1 VAIGVG
7 LLYLSSLTQQFEF
20 DYTNCMPLIG
30 SKTCA
35 QLLED
40 NINID
45 CKCWYKFE
53 LSEDFYASVYI
64 YYALNNYYQNH
75 RLYEDSKDESQL
87 LGSVEA
93 SSDCLPFQYKRVG
106 QQLLPIVPCGTIA
119 NSLFNDTFRIW
130 HHDLVSNLA
139 LEVPL
144 LRTGISWPSDQNKF
158 NNPSGI
164 V

>member
-1 VAIGVG
+1 
-7 LLYLSSLTQQFEF
+7 
-20 DYTNCMPLIG
+20 MPLIG

-75 RLYEDSKDESQL
+75 RLYENSKDESQL
-87 LGSVEA
+87 WGRVEA
-93 SSDCLPFQYKRVG
+93 SSDCLPFQYKQVG
-106 QQLLPIVPCGTIA
+106 GQLLPIVPCGTIA

-130 HHDLVSNLA
+130 HHDLISNLA

-158 NNPSGI
+158 NNPLGI
-164 V
+164 SIVSKIL